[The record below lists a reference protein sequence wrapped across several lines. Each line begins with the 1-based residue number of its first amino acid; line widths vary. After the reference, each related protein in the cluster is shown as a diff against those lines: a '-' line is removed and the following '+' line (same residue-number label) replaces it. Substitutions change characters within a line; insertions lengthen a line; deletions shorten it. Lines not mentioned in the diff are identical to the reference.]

1 MDAEVLLLLL
11 LVVIL
16 VEYSLR
22 LRKSVDQRA
31 EAKFQKMKEE
41 YLKSLAEKEQ
51 PEKGGEESDP
61 EKKG

>member
-41 YLKSLAEKEQ
+41 YLKSLAEKKQ
-51 PEKGGEESDP
+51 QGKGGEEAEP
-61 EKKG
+61 EKK

>member
-22 LRKSVDQRA
+22 LRKSVDRRA

-41 YLKSLAEKEQ
+41 YLKSLAENGAEA
-51 PEKGGEESDP
+51 KGGDSVEQKKEE
-61 EKKG
+61 